1 MRVRAPAS
9 SVAKIRCAHSN
20 MPELTA
26 ANIEQ
31 VVQACQANLALI
43 GQSLNQCFDTTFQLS
58 LDDSLGYS
66 RLGDIADLNG
76 PGLIVSF
83 EVGATAML
91 CALPAALPV
100 PDWAWHPDQSQ
111 RSRLQSLAQEWSF
124 HCLPD
129 DLPGDNFVAR
139 TVPHLGEFIAAASP
153 DDAAVCQPVRAAA
166 SADPSQA
173 RIWLIWP
180 VAQIPSASAAS
191 ETVSTAATARE
202 SAATGLPTR
211 DFSPYARLRN
221 LPVPVIVK
229 LAEKKMELG
238 QLLAIGPGAIIT
250 FEKPC
255 EDLLD
260 LYVNN
265 HLYCRGEAVKIG
277 EKFGIKVCETGS
289 VQSRASAIAAME
301 SRSA

>member
-1 MRVRAPAS
+1 
-9 SVAKIRCAHSN
+9 

-26 ANIEQ
+26 ANHEQ
-31 VVQACQANLALI
+31 VVQACQADLASI
-43 GQSLNQCFDTTFQLS
+43 GQSLNQCFDTTFQLA
-58 LDDSLGYS
+58 LEIPQAYS
-66 RLGDIADLNG
+66 QLGDVADFNG
-76 PGLIVSF
+76 PGLIVGF

-91 CALPAALPV
+91 CAIPANLPI
-100 PDWAWHPDQSQ
+100 PDWSEHPDQGQ

-129 DLPGDNFVAR
+129 DLAGDNFVAR
-139 TVPHLGEFIAAASP
+139 VVPHLGEFITAASP
-153 DDAAVCQPVRAAA
+153 VEAAMCQPIRADAAENAPG
-166 SADPSQA
+166 A

-180 VAQIPSASAAS
+180 VSRIPAAS
-191 ETVSTAATARE
+191 EAPGPVAPAATAGGLAETDLPARDL
-202 SAATGLPTR
+202 SA
-211 DFSPYARLRN
+211 YARLRN